1 MMANNRAG
9 TTLHS
14 DNLMG
19 GLELLYPAPA
29 RDHPRL
35 SPLICIGQDLMV
47 DCGSCYVEVSGI
59 FLSPA
64 GDLAFVLSRPYPA
77 LSVYHFISEMKTSSF
92 DDLDSFASEF
102 TYQVSGQA
110 YRIIDLMAQRGYL
123 SFSDAGQLSDE
134 INRNL
139 SNEHFFVFCA
149 GERGDSVE

>member
-1 MMANNRAG
+1 MMTNNRVE

-35 SPLICIGQDLMV
+35 SPLICIGQDLTV
-47 DCGSCYVEVSGI
+47 DCGSCCVEVSGI

-64 GDLAFVLSRPYPA
+64 G
-77 LSVYHFISEMKTSSF
+77 
-92 DDLDSFASEF
+92 
-102 TYQVSGQA
+102 GQA

-134 INRNL
+134 IDQNL

-149 GERGDSVE
+149 GDRGDSVE